1 MAQDKRKADYLHK
14 INCCSLGERM
24 IFLKIHADAI
34 DPSRIII
41 SICDSD
47 LIGKKFE
54 EGKRQLNVSE
64 RFYKGEI
71 KTEYEITEILKNAP
85 NINII
90 GKQSIALALKLN
102 IIVKENIIKIQG
114 IPHAQ
119 SIFL

>member
-1 MAQDKRKADYLHK
+1 
-14 INCCSLGERM
+14 M

-64 RFYKGEI
+64 RFYKGET
-71 KTEYEITEILKNAP
+71 KTEDEITEIMKNAS
-85 NINII
+85 NINIV
-90 GKQSIALALKLN
+90 GKESIALALKLN

>member
-1 MAQDKRKADYLHK
+1 
-14 INCCSLGERM
+14 M

-85 NINII
+85 NINIL
-90 GKQSIALALKLN
+90 GKQSIALDLKLN

-119 SIFL
+119 SLFL

>member
-1 MAQDKRKADYLHK
+1 
-14 INCCSLGERM
+14 M
-24 IFLKIHADAI
+24 ICLKIHADAI

-54 EGKRQLNVSE
+54 QGKKQLNITE

-71 KTEYEITEILKNAP
+71 KTEDEITEILKNAS
-85 NINII
+85 NINIV
-90 GKQSIALALKLN
+90 GKKSISLALKLKM
-102 IIVKENIIKIQG
+102 IGKENIIKIQG